1 MTDANQIR
9 KVFERYPELI
19 SKGDWEGIV
28 ALYADDASIEDP
40 IGSDLRVGRDA
51 IREFY
56 KVSAGAVTM
65 KLTGPVRVAGSE
77 AAAPLLVL
85 IGPAG
90 QQQAL
95 DVIDVMTF
103 DESGRITSMR
113 AFWSM
118 GALRPAT
125 PED

>member
-51 IREFY
+51 IR
-56 KVSAGAVTM
+56 SAW
-65 KLTGPVRVAGSE
+65 P
-77 AAAPLLVL
+77 AARRPRRSSCSSDRRDSSR
-85 IGPAG
+85 P
-90 QQQAL
+90 
-95 DVIDVMTF
+95 
-103 DESGRITSMR
+103 STS
-113 AFWSM
+113 S
-118 GALRPAT
+118 T
-125 PED
+125 S